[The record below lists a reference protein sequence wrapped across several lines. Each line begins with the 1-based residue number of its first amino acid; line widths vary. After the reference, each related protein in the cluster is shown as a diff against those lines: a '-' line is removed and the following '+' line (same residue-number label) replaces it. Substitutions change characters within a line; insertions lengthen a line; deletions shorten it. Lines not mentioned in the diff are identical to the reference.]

1 MFFVAYYIAQE
12 LSEFTINK
20 SEYLQDGWN
29 IIDWMNLLLLIAVV
43 VYRVMMYMGAGGALF
58 GAMANEGQF
67 TDLSEFAWYITE
79 IRSMN
84 AFNSILIWTKTLKYV
99 PFIPYVSVMMKTI
112 KYSWRFFVSFWVIA
126 FCIFMGFSIGF
137 TGGFGDKFEKVN
149 SLDKSA
155 LFLCLSFVGSAFFGD
170 ITEQSPFWGGILVVM
185 FLVLVYFV

>member
-1 MFFVAYYIAQE
+1 MEPTFDVLTLFEFVLMFFVAYYIAQE

-29 IIDWMNLLLLIAVV
+29 IIDWMNLLLLVAVV

-79 IRSMN
+79 IRSLN

-99 PFIPYVSVMMKTI
+99 PFIPYVS
-112 KYSWRFFVSFWVIA
+112 FW
-126 FCIFMGFSIGF
+126 
-137 TGGFGDKFEKVN
+137 
-149 SLDKSA
+149 
-155 LFLCLSFVGSAFFGD
+155 
-170 ITEQSPFWGGILVVM
+170 
-185 FLVLVYFV
+185 